1 MFKHFFNKLKLYCLI
16 GKEYIHGKINK
27 HVNQL
32 ELSERG
38 HNLAEYCA
46 RIILTKGEYQPNSYA
61 EQMFET
67 NLQDQFPELDRLS
80 AASSMFVTL
89 LPYLPL
95 NCEFSLPIG
104 DDIDVHEE

>member
-1 MFKHFFNKLKLYCLI
+1 MLKHFFNKMKLYCLI
-16 GKEYIHGKINK
+16 GKEYILGKVNK

-38 HNLAEYCA
+38 RDLAEYCA
-46 RIILTKGEYQPNSYA
+46 RIILSHGEYQPNSYA

-67 NLQDQFPELDRLS
+67 NLQEQFPELNRLS

-104 DDIDVHEE
+104 DGTDVHEE

>member
-1 MFKHFFNKLKLYCLI
+1 MFKHFFDKLKLYCLI
-16 GKEYIHGKINK
+16 GKKYAQGKINK

-38 HNLAEYCA
+38 RDLAEYCA
-46 RIILTKGEYQPNSYA
+46 RIILSHGEYQPNSYA
-61 EQMFET
+61 EQLLET
-67 NLQDQFPELDRLS
+67 NLQEQFPELNRLS

-95 NCEFSLPIG
+95 NSEFSLPAG
-104 DDIDVHEE
+104 DDVDVHEK